1 MKVLS
6 LIEKTF
12 VEASFYL
19 KRIMLPQRRSYSLVT
34 SAVSGEKV
42 PMIVNPIGRLSLR
55 RIP

>member
-19 KRIMLPQRRSYSLVT
+19 KRIMRPQRRSYSLVT